1 MATRPRT
8 ASRARRDGRVK
19 QQPGDDANLVPS
31 LDQAIQGEAK
41 RKKRRR
47 TARELAGALPDVLDG
62 VLDLVQHLWP

>member
-1 MATRPRT
+1 MATRPRA

-19 QQPGDDANLVPS
+19 QQPGDDSSLIQP
-31 LDQAIQGEAK
+31 LDQALQGEAK

-62 VLDLVQHLWP
+62 VLDLVGHLWP